1 MKQGVNA
8 VILNDKEEVLL
19 LRRADGK
26 FKGCLTMPGGKVEP
40 RETLAQAMVREVKE
54 ETNLNVINYQFI
66 SKFYF
71 SKIDV
76 EIGLFFAKTNG
87 KIKLDLRESSEYF
100 YLKPTKDNVEKY
112 FDQFENPNPEVIIDI
127 FESVKNYLEL
137 TFQTLLGFEKIVL
150 HFYQFHFQ
158 YNY

>member
-112 FDQFENPNPEVIIDI
+112 FNDKKIEHNDNLYFILRNDDDI
-127 FESVKNYLEL
+127 VYKFK
-137 TFQTLLGFEKIVL
+137 LLKFIL
-150 HFYQFHFQ
+150 S
-158 YNY
+158 